1 MSTPEDEGQ
10 GAPPGGARDRGLAA
24 ARAGVRIGSNYA
36 RYLTRRAAGAPRD
49 EARGE
54 LHSRNA
60 QDLFT
65 ELSKLRG
72 TALKMAQGLSME
84 PGFLPE
90 QLAETLARAQYDVPA
105 MGPALVRRLVTQAF
119 GKAPE
124 EVFAAFED
132 QAFAAASL
140 GQVHRARMHDGTD
153 VVVKVQYP
161 NVRESVDSDLRLV
174 RGLANR
180 FLDTGTIDPFLE
192 EVRERMM
199 EETDYRMEGANI
211 EEFARRF
218 EDSNIITP
226 RWVESL
232 TTERVLT
239 MTYLE
244 GQHLKEYLATGP
256 SQEERDRYGQLLWD
270 TIHGQVAGSDLRVH
284 ADAHP
289 GNFLF
294 RADGK
299 LGILDFGCIKTFPEG
314 FRDGLIRL
322 YRARMHG
329 EDAAKLSAYRELEM
343 LPDDLDDDTRV
354 YVLELLDL
362 LGGVIESLYRDDV
375 YDFGS
380 GQLLEQFQALMPKFT
395 GRDAFKH
402 KRPIG
407 SQHFVFV
414 NRLLAGMLSILTRL
428 EARVDTR
435 PARRLLEELPLGTER
450 RQQ

>member
-1 MSTPEDEGQ
+1 MQTPEDEEQ

-36 RYLTRRAAGAPRD
+36 RYLTRRAAGTPRA

-54 LHSRNA
+54 MHARNA
-60 QDLFT
+60 EDLFT

-90 QLAETLARAQYDVPA
+90 QFAETLARAQYDVPA

-124 EVFAAFED
+124 EVFAAFD
-132 QAFAAASL
+132 DRAFAAASL
-140 GQVHRARMHDGTD
+140 GQVHCARMQDGTD

-174 RGLANR
+174 RGLAGR
-180 FLDTGTIDPFLE
+180 FLDAGSIDPYLE

-199 EETDYRMEGANI
+199 EETDYRIEGANI

-218 EDSNIITP
+218 EGSPLVTP
-226 RWVESL
+226 RWVASL

-256 SQEERDRYGQLLWD
+256 SQAERDRYGQLLWD

-294 RADGK
+294 REDGR

-329 EDAAKLSAYRELEM
+329 EEADKLKAYKELDM
-343 LPDDLDDDTRV
+343 LPDDLDDEGRA

-362 LGGVIESLYRDDV
+362 LGGVIESLYREDM

-395 GRDAFKH
+395 GREAFKH
-402 KRPIG
+402 RRPIG

-414 NRLLAGMLSILTRL
+414 NRLLAGMLSMLTRL
-428 EARVDTR
+428 EARIDTR
-435 PARRLLEELPLGTER
+435 SARVMLEGLPLRTK
-450 RQQ
+450 